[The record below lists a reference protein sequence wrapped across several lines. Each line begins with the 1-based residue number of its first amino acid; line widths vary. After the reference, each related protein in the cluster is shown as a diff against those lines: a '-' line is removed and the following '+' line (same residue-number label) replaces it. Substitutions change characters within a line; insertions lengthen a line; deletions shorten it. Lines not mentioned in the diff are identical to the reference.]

1 MINDKN
7 RPKATASGCSAK
19 NDFILRPK
27 IEEKVMQVG
36 QEVVF
41 VREVEGAEV
50 GRHGTV
56 IDISD
61 DVVVVGCEMKEKV
74 SPVLAQMWG
83 VLPERLWNRLSKRQV
98 KQRRSRLKV
107 SN

>member
-1 MINDKN
+1 
-7 RPKATASGCSAK
+7 
-19 NDFILRPK
+19 
-27 IEEKVMQVG
+27 MQVG

-61 DVVVVGCEMKEKV
+61 DVVVVGCGMKEKV
-74 SPVLAQMWG
+74 SPVLAQMWD
-83 VLPERLWNRLSKRQV
+83 VLPERLWDRLLKRQI
-98 KQRRSRLKV
+98 KQRRSRLKL

>member
-1 MINDKN
+1 
-7 RPKATASGCSAK
+7 
-19 NDFILRPK
+19 
-27 IEEKVMQVG
+27 MQVG

-41 VREVEGAEV
+41 VREVEGADV

-74 SPVLAQMWG
+74 LPVLAQMWD
-83 VLPERLWNRLSKRQV
+83 VLPERLWNRLVKRQV
-98 KQRRSRLKV
+98 KQRRSGLKV
-107 SN
+107 PNLQS